1 VDPAGRAGEHGRIQ
15 LAQAKKLPDTTEAG
29 EI

>member
-1 VDPAGRAGEHGRIQ
+1 VEPAVLADAAGRIH

>member
-1 VDPAGRAGEHGRIQ
+1 VDPAGRAGEHGRIH